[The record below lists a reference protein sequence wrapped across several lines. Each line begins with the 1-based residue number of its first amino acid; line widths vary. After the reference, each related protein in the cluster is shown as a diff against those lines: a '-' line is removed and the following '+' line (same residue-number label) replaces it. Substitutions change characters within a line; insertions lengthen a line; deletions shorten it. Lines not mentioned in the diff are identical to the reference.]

1 MPDDHFGER
10 APRTD
15 DVVQPF
21 QLDPFALR
29 GRLVRLGP
37 TVDRILQQHDYP
49 EPVATLLGEAITLAV
64 MLAGAL
70 KYDGV
75 FTLQTKGDGPV
86 RMLVADVKTDGA
98 VRGYAQYDS
107 KRLGEIASEPAW
119 REPVGAASLLGAG
132 YIAFTVDQG
141 DDTERYQG
149 IVSITGGTLAE
160 CAQHYFRQ
168 SEQLQAGLKLAVA
181 RAGEEGAWRAGGLML
196 QRVPPEGGRAHIAD
210 DVEDAWRRV
219 MVLMSSATP
228 AELVAP
234 DLPPRRLLW
243 RLFHEEGVRVYETHA
258 VEARCRCSRE
268 RIAGILKAFPV
279 GRNRRDEERGGHH
292 RHLRILQHALRVR
305 RRRTGADRPGLKLQ
319 NNCASFQA
327 LSGAPLRAPQ
337 MRTIYR

>member
-1 MPDDHFGER
+1 LPDDH

-15 DVVQPF
+15 DVIQPF

-37 TVDRILQQHDYP
+37 TVNRILAQHDYP

-64 MLAGAL
+64 LLAGAL

-75 FTLQTKGDGPV
+75 FTLQTKSNGPV
-86 RMLVADVKTDGA
+86 RLLVADVKTDGA
-98 VRGYAQYDS
+98 VRGYAQYDA
-107 KRLGEIASEPAW
+107 KRLGEIVPADTLSGGDSASVPQ
-119 REPVGAASLLGAG
+119 LLGTG

-149 IVSITGGTLAE
+149 IVEIVGSTLAE

-168 SEQLQAGLKLAVA
+168 SEQIQAGLKLAVA

-196 QRVPPEGGRAHIAD
+196 QRVPPEGGLAPIGD

-243 RLFHEEGVRVYETHA
+243 RLFHDDGVRVYDTHP

-268 RIAGILKAFPV
+268 RIAGILRAFPL
-279 GRNRRDEERGGHH
+279 DEIDEMKKEAVTTVTCEFCNTRYEFPAAE
-292 RHLRILQHALRVR
+292 LEQLAQ
-305 RRRTGADRPGLKLQ
+305 ADGD
-319 NNCASFQA
+319 
-327 LSGAPLRAPQ
+327 G
-337 MRTIYR
+337 